1 MEEILFDPSQF
12 SISSEDLASLQEVMT
27 RSKTEGVQVGIPW
40 NKVVYDDM
48 FESGVFMDPSILL
61 GDDYFLVDVDDD
73 NL

>member
-40 NKVVYDDM
+40 NKVVYDYM
-48 FESGVFMDPSILL
+48 FESGVFMMTIFSLMWMMTTYDSTW
-61 GDDYFLVDVDDD
+61 
-73 NL
+73 N

>member
-1 MEEILFDPSQF
+1 MEEILFDPLQF
-12 SISSEDLASLQEVMT
+12 SISSVDLGALQVVIKH
-27 RSKTEGVQVGIPW
+27 SKTEGVQVGIPW
-40 NKVVYDDM
+40 NKVVYDYM